1 MKTECHGPKKAA
13 TDLKSGLEREE
24 EGEIGLIKIMREQ
37 EKGNTY
43 LP

>member
-1 MKTECHGPKKAA
+1 MKTECHGPKQAA
-13 TDLKSGLEREE
+13 AELKSGLEREE

-37 EKGNTY
+37 EEGNTY